1 MDLFDKYM
9 NIVPG
14 ININFLSC
22 IFQYN
27 NKTWRVECWKGE
39 YGPTAGGEVG
49 LYVLDGTMSLSQ
61 YFQKMR
67 CDGAVFTGTEAFDK
81 LFSMIKIRNRY
92 LKMLHG
98 IEQRILA
105 NTLV

>member
-67 CDGAVFTGTEAFDK
+67 CDGAVFTGTEAFDIDYF
-81 LFSMIKIRNRY
+81 L
-92 LKMLHG
+92 
-98 IEQRILA
+98 
-105 NTLV
+105 